1 MKSIYLPYCPG
12 IPWTINDH
20 QVIIRKLNG
29 SADKLLTNNLNI
41 VCHGGL
47 LEAFLSS
54 FAIEYLHYKYPS
66 KNIIWHGLYE
76 FKDIFKHQGIASV
89 SNDIS
94 QDVAESYPIPMFKD
108 RENNTYFNLLDNYFN
123 YSTYLGK
130 KFKKNKINFIDTIN
144 KNFMVGNLLD
154 HPLNFRVSHHDPEF
168 DAWKHLNKAILKKPY
183 MLILPDRLTTSLHHL
198 DFIKFSMMELRGLA
212 SVLASKGIQMIVM
225 SDDASKYYGNFKFIK
240 YSFNRFVNLS
250 QNAKFI
256 LSRQPD
262 FSLISLFISKAHVY
276 SHYVS
281 HMPKVKLKP
290 TFRRVRKET
299 FDPYMRY
306 LPRTDTL
313 SFLIDDISRRLY
325 GY

>member
-12 IPWTINDH
+12 IPWTINDN
-20 QVIIRKLNG
+20 QVIVRKLNG

-41 VCHGGL
+41 ICHGGL
-47 LEAFLSS
+47 LETFLSS

-66 KNIIWHGLYE
+66 KSINWHGSYE
-76 FKDIFKHQGIASV
+76 FKDILRQQGIASI
-89 SNDIS
+89 SGDIT
-94 QDVAESYPIPMFKD
+94 QDIAESYPIPMFKD
-108 RENNTYFNLLDNYFN
+108 RDNNTYFNLLDNYFD

-130 KFKKNKINFIDTIN
+130 KIKKNKINFIDTIN
-144 KNFMVGNLLD
+144 KNFMIANLLE
-154 HPLNFRVSHHDPEF
+154 HPLKFRTFNHDPEF
-168 DAWKHLNKAILKKPY
+168 ESWCKLNKNILNKPY

-198 DFIKFSMMELRGLA
+198 DFIKFSMMELRALS
-212 SVLASKGIQMIVM
+212 SVLASKGVQLIVM
-225 SDDASKYYGNFKFIK
+225 SEDPSKYHGTFKFIK
-240 YSFNRFVNLS
+240 YSFNRFMSLS
-250 QNAKFI
+250 QNARFI

-276 SHYVS
+276 SHYVGY
-281 HMPKVKLKP
+281 MPKVKLKP
-290 TFRRVRKET
+290 TIRRVRKEN
-299 FDPYMRY
+299 FDSYMRY